1 MAGSILVTGGAGYV
15 GSHCVLEL
23 LQAGYDVVAID
34 NFVNAVVDPTGQ
46 TDYPESLL
54 RVQKLTGKKCAFHK
68 VDLLDKAAV
77 RAAFT
82 LHPEVSC
89 VIHFAALK
97 AVGES
102 FTIPLAYYGNNIT
115 GACNLLE
122 VMEEVG
128 VRRVV
133 FSSSAT
139 VYGVPEYLPLDE
151 KHRTGNCTN
160 PYGTTKYTVERMMT
174 DLAAS
179 SDRWAVTLLR
189 YFNPAGAHESGD
201 IGEDPLGIPNNL
213 MPYIAQ
219 VAIGRRAQI
228 SVYGDDYNTRDGTGD
243 RDYVHVMDL
252 AEGHVRAVGH
262 ILGEGRQGVH
272 VFNLG
277 TGTGATVMEVIAAFA
292 LASGREIPHV
302 VAPRRKGDVDSLY
315 ASCQVAEEVLG
326 WRSRRSLE
334 EMCRDMWRW
343 QTQNPQGFA
352 GGPAS

>member
-1 MAGSILVTGGAGYV
+1 MGGGTILVTGGAGYV

-23 LQAGYDVVAID
+23 LKAGYKVIAID
-34 NFVNAVVDPTGQ
+34 NFVNAVVDPTGK
-46 TDYPESLL
+46 TDYPESLI
-54 RVQKLTGKKCAFHK
+54 RVQNLTGKTCAFHK
-68 VDLLDKAAV
+68 VDLLDKSALKSV
-77 RAAFT
+77 FSS
-82 LHPEVSC
+82 HPEVEC

-122 VMEEVG
+122 VMDEVG
-128 VRRVV
+128 VRRIV

-151 KHRTGNCTN
+151 KHRTGSCTN
-160 PYGTTKYTVERMMT
+160 PYGTTKYAVEKMMM

-179 SDRWAVTLLR
+179 SDKWSVTLLR

-219 VAIGRRAQI
+219 VAIGRREQI
-228 SVYGDDYNTRDGTGD
+228 SVYGDDYKTRDGTGD

-252 AEGHVRAVGH
+252 AEGHVKAVDH
-262 ILGEGRQGVH
+262 ILGAGKEGVH
-272 VFNLG
+272 IFNLG
-277 TGTGATVMEVIAAFA
+277 TGTGATVLEVIAAFSE
-292 LASGREIPHV
+292 ASGKKIPHV
-302 VAPRRKGDVDSLY
+302 IAPRRKGDVDSLY
-315 ASCQVAEEVLG
+315 ASCQVAETVLG
-326 WRSRRSLE
+326 WKSKRSLG
-334 EMCRDMWRW
+334 EMCRDMWNW
-343 QTQNPQGFA
+343 QTKNPQGFS
-352 GGPAS
+352 GKQ